1 MLARLG
7 RWQEAL
13 PYARSAAALEP
24 GSVEFLDTLGAVL
37 LQTGNPAEAWSTLE
51 MAWSKAADRPDVGY
65 HFSQALAAA
74 GRKEE
79 ALSVLRRVLRDG
91 DTTFGERD
99 QAQLLLQ
106 RLGG

>member
-1 MLARLG
+1 
-7 RWQEAL
+7 
-13 PYARSAAALEP
+13 
-24 GSVEFLDTLGAVL
+24 
-37 LQTGNPAEAWSTLE
+37 

-65 HFSQALAAA
+65 HFSQALAAS

-79 ALSVLRRVLRDG
+79 ALSVLHRVLRDG
-91 DTTFGERD
+91 DTMFGERD